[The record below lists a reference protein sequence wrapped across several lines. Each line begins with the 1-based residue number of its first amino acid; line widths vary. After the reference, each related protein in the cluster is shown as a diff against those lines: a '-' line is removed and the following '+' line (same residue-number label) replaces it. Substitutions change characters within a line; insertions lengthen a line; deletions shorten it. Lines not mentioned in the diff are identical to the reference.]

1 MKDSIRQWQKGN
13 IKAFEALFQQYK
25 GLVFKT
31 AVLMLQNSQEAED
44 FLQEVFLSMWN
55 SRATYDPKKSN
66 LTTWLHSITVNRCID
81 RQRASHPE
89 LPIEDD
95 KLDCL
100 NPNNTDS
107 IETSILN
114 KLEAERTIEIVK
126 QLDQRHGMVLVLR
139 YFNDFSYA
147 EIAEILSVPI
157 GTVKSRI
164 YNALKLLRQRLDDN
178 FSSSYAQ
185 GAHKEDEAR

>member
-1 MKDSIRQWQKGN
+1 MTDLIKQWQKGN
-13 IKAFEALFQQYK
+13 IQAFEALFQQYK

-31 AVLMLQNSQEAED
+31 AFLMLQNSQEAED
-44 FLQEVFLSMWN
+44 VLQEVFLSMWN
-55 SRATYDPKKSN
+55 SRATYNPKKAS
-66 LTTWLHSITVNRCID
+66 LTTWLHRITVNRCID
-81 RQRASHPE
+81 HQRASCPE
-89 LPIEDD
+89 LSIEDD

-100 NPNNTDS
+100 NLDNKES

-114 KLEAERTIEIVK
+114 RLEAGRTIEIVK
-126 QLDQRHGMVLVLR
+126 ELGQRYSTILVLR

-178 FSSSYAQ
+178 LSGSFAS
-185 GAHKEDEAR
+185 GVHKEDEVR